1 MHPNNHFKEE
11 ISSKFK
17 GQKWQNGL
25 EHIKCGI
32 EYIRNMLLI
41 FTAEESK
48 LEQPGWRAYEN
59 NKAIIL
65 TQ

>member
-1 MHPNNHFKEE
+1 MHPNKHFKEE

-32 EYIRNMLLI
+32 KYIRNMLLI

-48 LEQPGWRAYEN
+48 LVQPG
-59 NKAIIL
+59 
-65 TQ
+65 